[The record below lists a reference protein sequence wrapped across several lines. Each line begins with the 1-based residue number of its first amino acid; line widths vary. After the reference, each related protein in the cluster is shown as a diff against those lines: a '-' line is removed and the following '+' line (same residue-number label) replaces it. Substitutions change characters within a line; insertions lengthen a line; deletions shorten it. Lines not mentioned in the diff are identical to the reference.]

1 MPRIRCHYEDCV
13 FLEEGY
19 CGAAAIELDPEM
31 GCQTYSRVDDAAT
44 DEDDEWDEE
53 ALDEDEWDEEDED
66 LYEED
71 DEEDWD
77 DEEEEDEF

>member
-31 GCQTYSRVDDAAT
+31 GCQTYSRADDAA
-44 DEDDEWDEE
+44 
-53 ALDEDEWDEEDED
+53 ADEDEWDEDSFDEDEWEDEDED
-66 LYEED
+66 LYEEEEEEEW
-71 DEEDWD
+71 DED
-77 DEEEEDEF
+77 EEEDEY